1 MNRSDSQSL
10 PHTFHSVV
18 SLVQKLT
25 TNSSASPTWFCT
37 SPRISLQARGLRYLP
52 NFVQAKSAV
61 DPTTQGSF
69 STQSLL
75 GCLPLKPRPTLH
87 PGPPL
92 HIAVAS
98 TPGPSLSLVQGH
110 SSPWADLWPLHDQV
124 AMGWS
129 FLPHFLNSHYVF
141 IKPVGIL
148 FYFFHLPANPLPIS
162 VCSVSVGLCLF
173 CFVHPFV
180 LSHFRFHIEVMV
192 CVFL

>member
-1 MNRSDSQSL
+1 MNLSDSQSL

-37 SPRISLQARGLRYLP
+37 SPRISLQARGLRYLH

-87 PGPPL
+87 CPRSTLLLPAPPAPPSVL
-92 HIAVAS
+92 FKDTVLLGLPS
-98 TPGPSLSLVQGH
+98 GPSMTRLQWDGH
-110 SSPWADLWPLHDQV
+110 F
-124 AMGWS
+124 
-129 FLPHFLNSHYVF
+129 FLIF
-141 IKPVGIL
+141 
-148 FYFFHLPANPLPIS
+148 
-162 VCSVSVGLCLF
+162 
-173 CFVHPFV
+173 
-180 LSHFRFHIEVMV
+180 
-192 CVFL
+192 